1 VNASNRKQ
9 PSALEAGD
17 DPLGLCKELDND
29 WQVLKKLSVGMYVE
43 DEDGNFKAPC
53 DALVFAEGDFVDVC
67 VGFDIV
73 SKKGRDGSMV
83 IQVHLNIE
91 HVLLLV
97 AGPDV
102 ELVRPHC
109 IQSYDF

>member
-1 VNASNRKQ
+1 
-9 PSALEAGD
+9 
-17 DPLGLCKELDND
+17 
-29 WQVLKKLSVGMYVE
+29 VLKKLSVGVYVE

-73 SKKGRDGSMV
+73 SKKGRDGAMV
-83 IQVHLNIE
+83 VQVHLNIE

-97 AGPDV
+97 AGPDI
-102 ELVRPHC
+102 ELVCFRC
-109 IQSYDF
+109 AAGVKFNSIS